1 MKHGLETV
9 QEAAVNV
16 PAVDALHTIRRQL
29 DVIRL
34 AVSGLDTG
42 EQDQQAIVMALDDV
56 AGSVTEL
63 IEAPRLR
70 ALEVVR

>member
-1 MKHGLETV
+1 MATTLETV
-9 QEAAVNV
+9 QAAAVNV
-16 PAVDALHTIRRQL
+16 SAVDALHTIRRQL

-34 AVSGLDTG
+34 AVSGLDTD
-42 EQDQQAIVMALDDV
+42 EQDRRAVVMALDDV

-70 ALEVVR
+70 TLDVVR